1 MSCAHVLNAARKRQL
16 ARLSQW
22 VSCWE
27 RGEMPSSENFLL
39 FPCELVDFARLILS
53 LTDQNFGPVVL
64 QAVRKTLDCA
74 KKQIA
79 LNKNPPLISLA
90 SDDKAIQDALS
101 KLTNEMNTNP
111 TASPPEDQKFSEDK
125 NSSVLSDYTSFIP
138 MKRRSS
144 SPCDAHTDSKSK
156 LRLSESPVM
165 TNCDECPSETE
176 NQRQSTN
183 CSVYSMEVD
192 GDSCNRIDLNENRSL
207 KVILTKLETSSTTY
221 RLSNGEDNPNVQL
234 DDDPSISNEQN
245 DQSLSF
251 MHYMWSGCADQ
262 KNNPLPHY
270 VSNSSEQ
277 NELREQMEGLLNRLH
292 NPCMITIARSAYDG
306 YTPSHQVSNI
316 QLGLLQM
323 LDRVYGR
330 NLLSVTLDY
339 ENSEND
345 ADELKAMGFHITTPE
360 EFHMGGRRIS
370 PISCLARSEGKSVV
384 YRTEPGSKEI
394 V

>member
-339 ENSEND
+339 EKCEVSKKFGLKCVND
-345 ADELKAMGFHITTPE
+345 F
-360 EFHMGGRRIS
+360 
-370 PISCLARSEGKSVV
+370 KS
-384 YRTEPGSKEI
+384 
-394 V
+394 